1 MTFLCVRDIIEK
13 METENYTFRIPK
25 VEPKKASIFAK
36 DNIYFEIYQELNNI
50 NEEIEACRSKNS

>member
-1 MTFLCVRDIIEK
+1 

-25 VEPKKASIFAK
+25 VEPKKAPIFVK